1 MHWLNIDVK
10 YFEFCCRAGC
20 TSDPPVSCLS
30 WGAYYERRP
39 EESWDESYN
48 IMRYSSA
55 EVDMINSWKS
65 GTEHGEIT
73 IEDGALW

>member
-1 MHWLNIDVK
+1 MNPLMQSIS
-10 YFEFCCRAGC
+10 FCFALSAS
-20 TSDPPVSCLS
+20 TDPPVSCLS

-39 EESWDESYN
+39 EESLDESYN

-55 EVDMINSWKS
+55 EVEIINLWKS